1 MMKTVFQEYGRLL
14 WRQRRSLL
22 VVLLGLTTAVG
33 FDLAIPLIY
42 KSIANALTQPFSET
56 TLALLM
62 QNLSYLM
69 AMFAAVWV
77 SWRIVEFG
85 IIPLEAG
92 GLRYLDNFCFETLL
106 KQKYRFFE
114 DNFSGSLVKQATR
127 FTRSF
132 ESITDWLIFQL
143 YTKVLAII
151 AAFIIFYQQDALFA
165 AYFLIWVVLFLA
177 WSVGFSIWKLKFD
190 ERVAESDSK
199 LGGAYSDTIGNI
211 GIVKGFAL
219 ETQERQSVS
228 TVAQELYK
236 RRRLSWILMFI
247 SFAVQ
252 GLLTFAMEGLLVYW
266 MIQDWKQGNFQVGQY
281 VLFQSVVLLLIRYL
295 WEFGH
300 SFRPFFTALA
310 DAKEMAQI
318 IQRTEI
324 ENSLPQA
331 KAHKINN
338 GLIEFENISF
348 NYRSIKANTE
358 EVTTGLF
365 KNFNLTIQ
373 AGEKVALV
381 GHSGSGKTSLTKLI
395 FRFIDPQSGQIKIDG
410 IPSQDYTL
418 ESLRTQIALVPQQ
431 PELFHRSIKD
441 NIVLGKDISLETL
454 REAAQQAQA
463 LDFIEKLPE
472 GFDTLVGERGIKLSG
487 GEKQRIA
494 IARALLQR
502 TPIVVLDEATSALD
516 SLTEQQIQTAIFEL
530 IHNKTAIVIAHR
542 LSTILRMDRIIVLS
556 KGEIIEQGT
565 HTELLAQQGHYYRM
579 WQHQSGEFLTEN
591 E

>member
-1 MMKTVFQEYGRLL
+1 
-14 WRQRRSLL
+14 
-22 VVLLGLTTAVG
+22 
-33 FDLAIPLIY
+33 
-42 KSIANALTQPFSET
+42 
-56 TLALLM
+56 
-62 QNLSYLM
+62 
-69 AMFAAVWV
+69 
-77 SWRIVEFG
+77 
-85 IIPLEAG
+85 
-92 GLRYLDNFCFETLL
+92 
-106 KQKYRFFE
+106 
-114 DNFSGSLVKQATR
+114 
-127 FTRSF
+127 
-132 ESITDWLIFQL
+132 
-143 YTKVLAII
+143 
-151 AAFIIFYQQDALFA
+151 
-165 AYFLIWVVLFLA
+165 
-177 WSVGFSIWKLKFD
+177 
-190 ERVAESDSK
+190 
-199 LGGAYSDTIGNI
+199 
-211 GIVKGFAL
+211 
-219 ETQERQSVS
+219 
-228 TVAQELYK
+228 
-236 RRRLSWILMFI
+236 
-247 SFAVQ
+247 
-252 GLLTFAMEGLLVYW
+252 
-266 MIQDWKQGNFQVGQY
+266 VGQY

-358 EVTTGLF
+358 EFTTGLF

-565 HTELLAQQGHYYRM
+565 HTELLVQQGHYYRM

>member
-56 TLALLM
+56 TLALLV

-324 ENSLPQA
+324 ENSLSQA

-348 NYRSIKANTE
+348 NYRSIKTNTE

-454 REAAQQAQA
+454 LEAAQQAQA